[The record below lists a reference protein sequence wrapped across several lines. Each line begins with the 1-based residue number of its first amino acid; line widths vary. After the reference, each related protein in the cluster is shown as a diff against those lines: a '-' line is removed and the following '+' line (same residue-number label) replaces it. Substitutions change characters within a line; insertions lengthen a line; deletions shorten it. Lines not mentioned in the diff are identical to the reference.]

1 PQDDGG
7 RLAEP
12 PVWRPG
18 ATGTMP
24 VATAAAEPLED
35 PPGVCA
41 GLCGF
46 RVLPGARTANSV
58 VTVLPMITA
67 PAARSIATTLAS
79 RDGVRPAQST
89 DPFSVGISAVSMM
102 SLMPTGT
109 PCRRPTGWRESQSSA
124 ATTAW

>member
-1 PQDDGG
+1 
-7 RLAEP
+7 
-12 PVWRPG
+12 
-18 ATGTMP
+18 MP

-109 PCRRPTGWRESQSSA
+109 PWRGPAGCPEGRSHSA
-124 ATTAW
+124 AAAWAGALAGGGEAQ

>member
-1 PQDDGG
+1 M
-7 RLAEP
+7 AEP
-12 PVWRPG
+12 PVWLPS

-89 DPFSVGISAVSMM
+89 DPFSVGISAAARQ
-102 SLMPTGT
+102 SLTATPPPGRGPTG
-109 PCRRPTGWRESQSSA
+109 A
-124 ATTAW
+124 

>member
-1 PQDDGG
+1 
-7 RLAEP
+7 
-12 PVWRPG
+12 
-18 ATGTMP
+18 MP

-41 GLCGF
+41 ELCGF

-89 DPFSVGISAVSMM
+89 DPFSVGISAVP
-102 SLMPTGT
+102 LMPLIPTGP
-109 PCRRPTGWRESQSSA
+109 PCRGAPGRPESRTA
-124 ATTAW
+124 AAGV